1 VTWDIDFTTRFR
13 ADVVGIEAET
23 DELIM
28 ADLLEWMSTGPPR
41 DNPPTMLGVE
51 FYEAPVADRYLVAY
65 SIDDVRRRFVILWLR
80 EQPRSGSHG

>member
-1 VTWDIDFTTRFR
+1 MTWDIDFTTRFR
-13 ADVVGIEAET
+13 ADVVGVEAET
-23 DELIM
+23 DGLIM

-41 DNPPTMLGVE
+41 DNPRRMLGVE

-65 SIDDVRRRFVILWLR
+65 SIDDLRHRFIVLWLR